1 MRLRSIAKY
10 QNSFASVNS
19 ICKNTFFV
27 AYLICD
33 YTLGLIQEI
42 RHQRYPGEENSG
54 FRGHSGAQGP
64 ETIVN
69 KVHGKGILL
78 ALLRKISS
86 CGQKIISNG
95 LKSVVRPAACRFLE
109 QGCECQMTLN

>member
-19 ICKNTFFV
+19 ICKNTFFI